1 MSTQKFIAR
10 TWSRVRTEPGLG
22 RNVTVLA
29 LAVAIA
35 LGVGGYMLLQANF
48 VPPFGRQ
55 VIHAEFAAVPGTN
68 AATSQRVTIAGV
80 PVGSIT
86 KSEVTD
92 HGTAILD
99 LNLSDKYPIYQ
110 NAHAV
115 LRTINALNEMYVEI
129 SPGGPPAQ
137 RMSDGGT
144 IPLAHTARPIQ
155 ADEVLHNLDE
165 RSQEALASLLEQSDT
180 ALARAPRD
188 LPHGMAATD
197 ATLRTLRP
205 VVVKLRARR
214 MLLAKLVT
222 SLSQIAQATGGDQTR
237 IARLADSTQ
246 KAFAT
251 LAANDT
257 DLRASLRELP
267 GLSHGLRHALSATR
281 GLTRQLNP
289 TLKGLSNASGVLPAA
304 LNRFSDTVDQ
314 LGQTVT
320 AGRPVIA
327 SARPVVRDLRPFVTN
342 INTALTNA
350 VPISRTLD
358 HTTSAVSWYLDD
370 LAAWVFNTSS
380 VFGIKDGQG
389 GFIRAYLTQPLPDG
403 GTLAGQHGAEP
414 PRTENGH
421 IVGDVQPGGN

>member
-1 MSTQKFIAR
+1 MSTPRFIGR

-22 RNVTVLA
+22 RNVTILA
-29 LAVAIA
+29 LAVVVAFA
-35 LGVGGYMLLQANF
+35 VGGYMLLQANF

-80 PVGSIT
+80 PVGTIT
-86 KSEVTD
+86 QSKVND
-92 HGTAILD
+92 QGTAVLD
-99 LNLSDKYPIYQ
+99 LNLSDKYPIYE

-129 SPGGPPAQ
+129 SPGGPPAR
-137 RMSDGGT
+137 RMSDGDT
-144 IPLAHTARPIQ
+144 IPLAHTSRPIQ
-155 ADEVLHNLDE
+155 ADEVLHHLDE
-165 RSQEALASLLEQSDT
+165 RSQAALASLLEQSDA

-188 LPHGMAATD
+188 VPEGMAATD
-197 ATLRTLRP
+197 ATLTTLRP
-205 VVVKLRARR
+205 VVTKLRTRR
-214 MLLAKLVT
+214 VLLAKLVT
-222 SLSQIAQATGGDQTR
+222 SLSQIAQATGGDHTR

-246 KAFAT
+246 KAFAV
-251 LAANDT
+251 LAANDS

-267 GLSHGLRHALSATR
+267 GLSHGLRQALSATR
-281 GLTRQLNP
+281 GLTRQLDP
-289 TLKGLSNASGVLPAA
+289 TLKDLSHASEVLPPA
-304 LNRFSDTVDQ
+304 LSKFSDTVDE
-314 LGQTVT
+314 LGRTVT
-320 AGRPVIA
+320 TGEPVVA
-327 SARPVVRDLRPFVTN
+327 SARTVVRDLRPFVTN
-342 INTALTNA
+342 VNTALTDA

-389 GFIRAYLTQPLPDG
+389 SFIRAYLTQPLPDG
-403 GTLAGQHGAEP
+403 GTRPGQHGADP

-421 IVGDVQPGGN
+421 IVGDVQPGRN